1 MSPSRVATGTTTH
14 NWVLLCDVEII
25 LNCGCQCVSF
35 TWTDNIA
42 ANNPKNRESVLWHHI
57 SSKKKKK
64 VKPWA
69 TKSQRCDFFFMPI
82 SSSELAEK
90 EYFQCTVL
98 SLPWVDTRGIKHS
111 WAPAGLITAK
121 LSFFSGLPKNPLS
134 FEFSNVALRYVLHL
148 KTFSAAPSEKK
159 KFYYKSL
166 IVPFH

>member
-1 MSPSRVATGTTTH
+1 MRYPKLASGICVMSPSRVATGTTTH

-121 LSFFSGLPKNPLS
+121 LSFFLVYQRILS
-134 FEFSNVALRYVLHL
+134 VFSSL
-148 KTFSAAPSEKK
+148 TWPSDTC
-159 KFYYKSL
+159 YT
-166 IVPFH
+166 